1 MDAMNPVA
9 QDKPGETDAR
19 VGTQKGNT
27 QSEQGDTTV
36 PTPVP
41 RLPHEHD
48 ESADNQAA
56 AERPSAERTQQAF
69 RDLERGVVDTDRRSA
84 YENQEIAGRL
94 DQRNVERRKQPRK

>member
-1 MDAMNPVA
+1 MNPQA
-9 QDKPGETDAR
+9 DDKPGKTDDRDDRA
-19 VGTQKGNT
+19 GAGKGNT
-27 QSEQGDTTV
+27 TSEQGDTTV

-56 AERPSAERTQQAF
+56 PQRPSAERTQQGF
-69 RDLERGVVDTDRRSA
+69 RDVERGLVDTDRRSA

-94 DQRNVERRKQPRK
+94 DQRNVERRKQPRA

>member
-1 MDAMNPVA
+1 MNLA
-9 QDKPGETDAR
+9 AEKKPDERDDRAGA
-19 VGTQKGNT
+19 GKGDT
-27 QSEQGDTTV
+27 KPEQGDTTT

-56 AERPSAERTQQAF
+56 EERPSAERTQQGF
-69 RDLERGVVDTDRRSA
+69 RDVERGVVDTDRRSA

-94 DQRNVERRKQPRK
+94 DQRNIERRKQPRP

>member
-1 MDAMNPVA
+1 MDPVEEG
-9 QDKPGETDAR
+9 KRGETGDRA
-19 VGTQKGNT
+19 GKGDT
-27 QSEQGDTTV
+27 KSEQGDTTV

-41 RLPHEHD
+41 RLPHELD

-56 AERPSAERTQQAF
+56 EERPSAERTQQGF
-69 RDLERGVVDTDRRSA
+69 DDLARGLVDTDRRSA